1 MSESV
6 VSAHPAPFECSST
19 LGKLATALSKAQ
31 GEFPEAKKS
40 GKGKVGAQGSQ
51 REYPYATLSDVIE
64 AVRGPLSKNG
74 LSIVQPPLSDT
85 DGCASVR
92 SILLHESGEWL
103 AGVVTVPTPSHG
115 AAAHALGSS
124 IAYCRRYGLTSL
136 LGIATEDDDGAAAN
150 EAGSRQ
156 QGRQQQ
162 RQSAP
167 PESRGDA
174 AANGN
179 GHGAPDWKTRCVAKL
194 NQLFPTAKGNASL
207 QLAIASAVLP
217 KPIETFEGWGD
228 AHFCKYVER
237 LEKLKPADANKII
250 SEAFAASASAP
261 AAPAGSLDL
270 ADADDPF
277 HPNHPAQQE
286 PSAMAQGA

>member
-1 MSESV
+1 
-6 VSAHPAPFECSST
+6 

-40 GKGKVGAQGSQ
+40 GKGKVGAEGSQ

-136 LGIATEDDDGAAAN
+136 LGIATEDDDGATAN

-179 GHGAPDWKTRCVAKL
+179 GVADWKTRCVAKL
-194 NQLFPTAKGNASL
+194 QQLFPTAKGAAAV
-207 QLAIASAVLP
+207 QLAIASAVLG
-217 KPIETFEGWGD
+217 KPVETFEGWEDGR
-228 AHFCKYVER
+228 HWRGYLER
-237 LEKLKPADANKII
+237 LEKLPKSDVNRIV
-250 SEAFAASASAP
+250 SEAFAQ
-261 AAPAGSLDL
+261 AAGDDPQATGALDL
-270 ADADDPF
+270 DDPF
-277 HPNHPAQQE
+277 DDSHPAQQV
-286 PSAMAQGA
+286 PATAQGA